1 MPNGGRSSCAIS
13 ALARLTSSGAPVIVI
28 DVPDTAVRT
37 RGICAV
43 TARATSCGRRCDTL
57 TASLDTGCDT
67 GGGVGA
73 SMLATSVLICARSG
87 GVALTSIVPRDSTVI
102 FAAG

>member
-1 MPNGGRSSCAIS
+1 MS
-13 ALARLTSSGAPVIVI
+13 ALARVTSSGEPVSVI

-37 RGICAV
+37 CGICAV
-43 TARATSCGRRCDTL
+43 TARATSCGRRCDTR

-73 SMLATSVLICARSG
+73 SMPATSVLICAMSG
-87 GVALTSIVPRDSTVI
+87 GVALTSIVVRESTVI